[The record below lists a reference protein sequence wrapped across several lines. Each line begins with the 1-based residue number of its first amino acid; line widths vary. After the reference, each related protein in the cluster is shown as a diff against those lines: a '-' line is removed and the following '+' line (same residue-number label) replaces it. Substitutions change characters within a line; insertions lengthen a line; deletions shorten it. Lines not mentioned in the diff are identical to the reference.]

1 MDSSLLGILLSLV
14 TAVGFAFVAVLAR
27 SGLLYVSFY
36 IGLLLSLVSGLL
48 LVGTI
53 ALAIDT
59 SAFFQI
65 TLGGL
70 FWLALLGLLNFSLG
84 RTFNFKAIQ
93 YIGVSRSTALV
104 GTTPLIAT
112 LLALFVHGETVSPLL
127 GAGILLVVAGVMLVL
142 WEAR

>member
-14 TAVGFAFVAVLAR
+14 SALGFAFVAVLAC

-53 ALAIDT
+53 ALVVDT
-59 SAFFQI
+59 AAFFQLSI
-65 TLGGL
+65 GGL
-70 FWLALLGLLNFSLG
+70 FWLALVGLLNFSLG

-93 YIGVSRSTALV
+93 RIGVSRSTSLIGA
-104 GTTPLIAT
+104 TPLVATIIA
-112 LLALFVHGETVSPLL
+112 LIVYGEVVSPLL
-127 GAGILLVVAGVMLVL
+127 GMGILLVVGGGVLVL